1 MKKSICIFFI
11 LFSFFNVFADESHY
25 KNISK
30 IEMEV
35 LRNEK
40 IIGYSNYFFKHIG
53 DTMIVENYTKFNVE
67 MFGINVFTINSKSKE
82 IYEKDKLLSFESS
95 TSQNDKKKFVKLTYD
110 KNKNKFIINGSSY
123 VGEANQENII
133 GNWWNAKILETKT
146 QISPL
151 SGSIKKQEVKFT
163 NEDEVEYKNKKIK
176 LSQFKLKSTEDLPD
190 DKRPLKF
197 NLKWDE
203 AEQSRTKV
211 QYFISQAVLQA
222 AVEAAAN
229 GVKRENLAF
238 NFSYPEAYS
247 TDHLRA
253 FKRIT
258 RRAVNIGLHDENY
271 KTQERQSSTY
281 LAGSSMGGLIS
292 AYAICEYP
300 NTFGSVA
307 CFSTHWTALNG
318 VFIEYLKNN
327 IPNPSNHK
335 FYFDYGTLGLDSQ
348 YETYQIKVDSLM
360 IAKGYEKNKSWLT
373 KKFEGHGHNEKF
385 WRSRFHYPF
394 EFFFNS
400 QE

>member
-40 IIGYSNYFFKHIG
+40 IIGYSNYFFKHSG

-163 NEDEVEYKNKKIK
+163 NEDQVEYKNKKIK

-190 DKRPLKF
+190 DKKLDFDIWLDKNK
-197 NLKWDE
+197 NLIF
-203 AEQSRTKV
+203 KV
-211 QYFISQAVLQA
+211 KYNRLG
-222 AVEAAAN
+222 N
-229 GVKRENLAF
+229 W
-238 NFSYPEAYS
+238 
-247 TDHLRA
+247 
-253 FKRIT
+253 
-258 RRAVNIGLHDENY
+258 
-271 KTQERQSSTY
+271 
-281 LAGSSMGGLIS
+281 
-292 AYAICEYP
+292 EYR
-300 NTFGSVA
+300 
-307 CFSTHWTALNG
+307 
-318 VFIEYLKNN
+318 LKN
-327 IPNPSNHK
+327 
-335 FYFDYGTLGLDSQ
+335 
-348 YETYQIKVDSLM
+348 YE
-360 IAKGYEKNKSWLT
+360 
-373 KKFEGHGHNEKF
+373 
-385 WRSRFHYPF
+385 
-394 EFFFNS
+394 
-400 QE
+400 

>member
-11 LFSFFNVFADESHY
+11 LFSFFRVFADESHY

-35 LRNEK
+35 LRNENV
-40 IIGYSNYFFKHIG
+40 IGYSNYFFKHSG

-163 NEDEVEYKNKKIK
+163 NEDQVEYKNKKIK

-190 DKRPLKF
+190 DKKLDFDIWLEPNKGIIF
-197 NLKWDE
+197 
-203 AEQSRTKV
+203 KV
-211 QYFISQAVLQA
+211 KYNRL
-222 AVEAAAN
+222 
-229 GVKRENLAF
+229 
-238 NFSYPEAYS
+238 
-247 TDHLRA
+247 
-253 FKRIT
+253 
-258 RRAVNIGLHDENY
+258 
-271 KTQERQSSTY
+271 
-281 LAGSSMGGLIS
+281 GSW
-292 AYAICEYP
+292 EYR
-300 NTFGSVA
+300 
-307 CFSTHWTALNG
+307 
-318 VFIEYLKNN
+318 LKN
-327 IPNPSNHK
+327 
-335 FYFDYGTLGLDSQ
+335 
-348 YETYQIKVDSLM
+348 YE
-360 IAKGYEKNKSWLT
+360 
-373 KKFEGHGHNEKF
+373 
-385 WRSRFHYPF
+385 
-394 EFFFNS
+394 
-400 QE
+400 